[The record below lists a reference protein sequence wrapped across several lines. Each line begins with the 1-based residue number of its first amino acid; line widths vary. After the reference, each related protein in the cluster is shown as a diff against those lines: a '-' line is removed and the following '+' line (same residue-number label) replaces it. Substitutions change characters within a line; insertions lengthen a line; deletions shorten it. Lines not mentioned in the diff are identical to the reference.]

1 MSDETNNTGA
11 WVITD
16 VFSKHGVR
24 ITVKARGQNVA
35 AAVDDLYN
43 GIKHGVETYEWT
55 TEQANAPKTANVSQ
69 SQDAPK
75 PTQST
80 EAADTGLNT
89 LEVVR
94 VEITP
99 KPDDKAELKLYGEG
113 HKYPDLYHNGTIK
126 QLLAALSV
134 SGYAWTESMLRAAQA
149 FDLRFYADW
158 RNSDK
163 LNKNGKPYKNIVGYR
178 AIDATA

>member
-16 VFSKHGVR
+16 VFSKHGIR
-24 ITVKARGQNVA
+24 ITLKASAQNVA

-43 GIKHGVETYEWT
+43 GIKHGVETYGWAI
-55 TEQANAPKTANVSQ
+55 EQVNAPRPATAAP
-69 SQDAPK
+69 QDSPK

-80 EAADTGLNT
+80 ETADTGMNT

-94 VEITP
+94 VEVTP
-99 KPDDKAELKLYGEG
+99 KPDGKAELKLYSEG

-134 SGYAWTESMLRAAQA
+134 SGYGWTEEMLKTSQS
-149 FDLRFYADW
+149 FDLRFFADW
-158 RNSDK
+158 RNSEK
-163 LNKNGKPYKNIVGYR
+163 LNQNGKPYKNIVGYR